1 MNYKNN
7 RYLQCVLRSLLISAI
22 VIGTLCLCEC
32 VLRYSSKDIYNKFVW
47 TNIKNYQRDSD
58 LIYSRIPYGHWVTK
72 TDEFE
77 EDITANN
84 LGFRDVEI
92 KNKDTDHEY
101 RIIAVGDSFT
111 FGHGIAETYGTYP
124 KRLEQL
130 LNTDLVGKKKYQ

>member
-1 MNYKNN
+1 
-7 RYLQCVLRSLLISAI
+7 
-22 VIGTLCLCEC
+22 
-32 VLRYSSKDIYNKFVW
+32 
-47 TNIKNYQRDSD
+47 
-58 LIYSRIPYGHWVTK
+58 VTK